1 MHLSLNGSKKKCAEK
16 QPGDTCLS
24 SLFPTPSLGHDI
36 CHADVSRIVEG
47 KTHAEVATG
56 IKVFVGPLV
65 PENENDGSDN
75 LDGESHEVGPT
86 DDLQYRE
93 GDADED
99 EETGVDLITGRV
111 HNCVCHKWLKISVH
125 K

>member
-1 MHLSLNGSKKKCAEK
+1 M
-16 QPGDTCLS
+16 
-24 SLFPTPSLGHDI
+24 
-36 CHADVSRIVEG
+36 SRIVEG
-47 KTHAEVATG
+47 KTHAEVARG
-56 IKVFVGPLV
+56 IKVFFGPLV

-111 HNCVCHKWLKISVH
+111 RVCVCHKWLNRRVRVCMCYKWLKISVH
-125 K
+125 KLRYLTKL

>member
-1 MHLSLNGSKKKCAEK
+1 M
-16 QPGDTCLS
+16 
-24 SLFPTPSLGHDI
+24 
-36 CHADVSRIVEG
+36 SRIVEG
-47 KTHAEVATG
+47 KTHAEVARG

-93 GDADED
+93 GDADEN
-99 EETGVDLITGRV
+99 EETGFDLITGRV
-111 HNCVCHKWLKISVH
+111 LVCVCP
-125 K
+125 

>member
-1 MHLSLNGSKKKCAEK
+1 MSC
-16 QPGDTCLS
+16 
-24 SLFPTPSLGHDI
+24 
-36 CHADVSRIVEG
+36 IVEG
-47 KTHAEVATG
+47 KTHAEVARG

-65 PENENDGSDN
+65 PQNENDGSDN

-99 EETGVDLITGRV
+99 EEAGFDLIVYGHAVVQEVRE
-111 HNCVCHKWLKISVH
+111 KPGAWLAG
-125 K
+125 

>member
-1 MHLSLNGSKKKCAEK
+1 M
-16 QPGDTCLS
+16 S
-24 SLFPTPSLGHDI
+24 SLSPTPSLGHHI
-36 CHADVSRIVEG
+36 CHADVSCIVEG
-47 KTHAEVATG
+47 KTHAEVARG

-93 GDADED
+93 GDTDED
-99 EETGVDLITGRV
+99 EEAGFDLITGRV
-111 HNCVCHKWLKISVH
+111 R
-125 K
+125 

>member
-1 MHLSLNGSKKKCAEK
+1 M
-16 QPGDTCLS
+16 
-24 SLFPTPSLGHDI
+24 
-36 CHADVSRIVEG
+36 SRIVEG
-47 KTHAEVATG
+47 KTHAGVATG
-56 IKVFVGPLV
+56 IKVFFGPLV

-99 EETGVDLITGRV
+99 EETGFDLITGRV
-111 HNCVCHKWLKISVH
+111 HVCVCHKWLNRRVRVCVCHKWLKISVH